1 MLHNME
7 ASVLMEE
14 GYMRIHIE
22 YTNPKSRSLICD
34 AIGEIELEMD
44 VHPEVIHRRLG
55 KEGGTFSVEFSGDTY
70 ICSRTSGEFIEA
82 LLKRLNITKCEYL

>member
-1 MLHNME
+1 MLHDKE
-7 ASVLMEE
+7 AVVLMEE

-22 YTNPKSRSLICD
+22 YTNPESRTLICD
-34 AIGEIELEMD
+34 KIGEVEMEMD

-70 ICSRTSGEFIEA
+70 ICSRTSGEFIEKV
-82 LLKRLNITKCEYL
+82 LDRLHIEKCEYL